1 MATIIEDFACD
12 GVLPPDITGDIVLK
26 SKKKPI
32 TPYEIMKAKEE
43 AARQADNSYQKK
55 REDAR
60 ATETSID
67 RENNERAKIKDQ
79 YENYMRLKSKAVNHE
94 DNRKEKEIESH
105 LDDIKALISTFQ
117 SPE

>member
-1 MATIIEDFACD
+1 MATIVEDFACD
-12 GVLPPDITGDIVLK
+12 GVLPPEVTGDVVVK

-43 AARQADNSYQKK
+43 AQKQADNSYQQK

-60 ATETSID
+60 ANETSGD

-79 YENYMRLKSKAVNHE
+79 YENYMRLKSKTINHE
-94 DNRKEKEIESH
+94 DNQKEKEIEGH

-117 SPE
+117 SP